1 MGDTSVMARRLEGG
15 KYVQYGWSGNGGYF
29 CNVGGRLLTW
39 YDDPEKVEYLFGLGQ
54 MKFIGKPGS
63 EYGGESWYY
72 THDRDGMPHWLGK
85 SECEIFS
92 RIAFVDYGYFYDLDN
107 RWYYVIP
114 GPFRIKIPL
123 EYIGEHLN
131 DEWYEFEETALIERK
146 VAEYILGDYY
156 SSDQD
161 LQALINEKYP
171 QGIEAIRE
179 DVLSSGERENPCH
192 RIWDKYKAIYE
203 YFDDWV
209 VVKTNEDLTEITG
222 FLVRRD
228 QGEDRVETIDWK

>member
-72 THDRDGMPHWLGK
+72 THDRDGMPHRLGK
-85 SECEIFS
+85 SEREIFS
-92 RIAFVDYGYFYDLDN
+92 QLAFVDYGYFYDLDN

-123 EYIGEHLN
+123 EYIGEHL
-131 DEWYEFEETALIERK
+131 DDKRYEFEETARIERK

-179 DVLSSGERENPCH
+179 DVLSAKERENPCH
-192 RIWDKYKAIYE
+192 RLWEQYRAIYN
-203 YFDDWV
+203 YLDDWA
-209 VVKTNEDLTEITG
+209 VVKTNEDMTEITG
-222 FLVRRD
+222 FIVHRKH
-228 QGEDRVETIDWK
+228 GEDRVETFEWK